1 MENSMNIHD
10 LLARLGGEI
19 LSNKA
24 RAVVDGKIVILAR
37 MNGNDWVY
45 TDEGQELANAHSN
58 AIVEEVAAEEA
69 VSKPKRA
76 KKAPEPVTEAQP
88 TQEPSAAVESA
99 DIQLDVE

>member
-1 MENSMNIHD
+1 MNVLD

-24 RAVVDGKIVILAR
+24 RAVVDGKIVVLAR

-45 TDEGQELANAHSN
+45 TDEGQTLANAHSN
-58 AIVEEVAAEEA
+58 AAVEEAEI
-69 VSKPKRA
+69 KPKRA
-76 KKAPEPVTEAQP
+76 KKAPEPVVEAQP

>member
-1 MENSMNIHD
+1 MNVLD

-45 TDEGQELANAHSN
+45 TDEGQALANEHSN
-58 AIVEEVAAEEA
+58 AAVEETAA
-69 VSKPKRA
+69 KPKRA
-76 KKAPEPVTEAQP
+76 KKPAEPVVEEAP
-88 TQEPSAAVESA
+88 TQEAPAAVESA

>member
-1 MENSMNIHD
+1 MNIHD

-45 TDEGQELANAHSN
+45 TDEGQALANAHSN
-58 AIVEEVAAEEA
+58 AAAEETA
-69 VSKPKRA
+69 AKPKRA
-76 KKAPEPVTEAQP
+76 KKAPEPVAEAEP
-88 TQEPSAAVESA
+88 TPEAPAAVELA
-99 DIQLDVE
+99 DVEPEL

>member
-1 MENSMNIHD
+1 MNIHD

-45 TDEGQELANAHSN
+45 TDEGQALANAHSN
-58 AIVEEVAAEEA
+58 TAVEEAAA
-69 VSKPKRA
+69 KPKRA
-76 KKAPEPVTEAQP
+76 KKAPEPVVEAQP
-88 TQEPSAAVESA
+88 TQEPSTAVESA

>member
-1 MENSMNIHD
+1 MNIHD

-37 MNGNDWVY
+37 MNGDDWVY
-45 TDEGQELANAHSN
+45 TDEGQKLANAHSN

-76 KKAPEPVTEAQP
+76 KKAPEPVVEAEP
-88 TQEPSAAVESA
+88 TPEAPAAVELA
-99 DIQLDVE
+99 DVEPEL

>member
-1 MENSMNIHD
+1 MNVLD

-24 RAVVDGKIVILAR
+24 RAVVDGKIVVLAR

-58 AIVEEVAAEEA
+58 AAAEEA
-69 VSKPKRA
+69 AAKPKRV
-76 KKAPEPVTEAQP
+76 KKAPEPVVEAET
-88 TQEPSAAVESA
+88 TQEAPAAVESA

>member
-24 RAVVDGKIVILAR
+24 RAVVDGKIVVLAR

-58 AIVEEVAAEEA
+58 AVVEEA

-76 KKAPEPVTEAQP
+76 KKASEPVTEAQP

>member
-1 MENSMNIHD
+1 MNIHD

-58 AIVEEVAAEEA
+58 AAAEEA
-69 VSKPKRA
+69 KPKRV
-76 KKAPEPVTEAQP
+76 KKAPEPVVEEVLTPEAP
-88 TQEPSAAVESA
+88 TAVELA
-99 DIQLDVE
+99 DVEPEL